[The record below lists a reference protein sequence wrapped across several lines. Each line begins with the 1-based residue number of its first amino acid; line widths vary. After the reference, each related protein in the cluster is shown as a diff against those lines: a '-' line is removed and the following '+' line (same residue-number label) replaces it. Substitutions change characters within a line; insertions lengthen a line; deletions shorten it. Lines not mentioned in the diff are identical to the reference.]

1 MIEERRANSPDKP
14 SKIKERTGSPSPK
27 IKERTGS
34 ASPKM
39 KERAGHVSP
48 KAKEKERARENVWE
62 ARRNEALLDASNIER
77 GILKDILF
85 SETIKKACGGDSS
98 ITRSG
103 PVYKEILSPRP
114 VSPRPQLNDLTLPD
128 SEVENNSP
136 RDMRKEKRD
145 MRQDM
150 RGRCV
155 TPEKR
160 DMSSSYKEDD
170 FRSPVHRGREDKSI
184 NTSPVR
190 WDTPPARRDTTPR
203 ASPSRPRS
211 PKKLS
216 QKKRNSEDTL
226 DTISDLESRYCEP
239 DMVLRP
245 GSPKKVS
252 FSEDTA
258 DRNLKI
264 HRLERDVQS
273 RVSF

>member
-14 SKIKERTGSPSPK
+14 SKIKERTGSPSSK

-34 ASPKM
+34 PSPKM
-39 KERAGHVSP
+39 KERAGSATP
-48 KAKEKERARENVWE
+48 KAKEKDRARENVWE